1 MVEDSFLL
9 DEDYWVELVFQFV
22 DREDSALETGEG
34 DGKEAEEKLG
44 VVEEI
49 YEVLRFG
56 YLFKGFE

>member
-9 DEDYWVELVFQFV
+9 DEDYWVELVFQLV
-22 DREDSALETGEG
+22 DREDSALEAGEG
-34 DGKEAEEKLG
+34 ESEEAEEKLR

-49 YEVLRFG
+49 YEVLRFA